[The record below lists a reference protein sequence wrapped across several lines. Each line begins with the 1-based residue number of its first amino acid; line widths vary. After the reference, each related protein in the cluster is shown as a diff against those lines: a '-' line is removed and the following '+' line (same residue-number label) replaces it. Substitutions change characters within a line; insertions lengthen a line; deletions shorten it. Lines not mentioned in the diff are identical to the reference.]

1 MYQQSPILTIY
12 TLSPLP
18 ILSITIYKLSKLIN
32 KKSIQVQET
41 LSDLSSFSQESFS
54 GISLIKSYSIEIKNT
69 NQFNDLSKT
78 SKKNQ
83 ISLVRVQALFFPHND
98 FLDWIK

>member
-1 MYQQSPILTIY
+1 MYVGPAIMYSMNTITLLVIVIIYMYQQSPVLTFY

-54 GISLIKSYSIEIKNT
+54 GI
-69 NQFNDLSKT
+69 
-78 SKKNQ
+78 
-83 ISLVRVQALFFPHND
+83 
-98 FLDWIK
+98 